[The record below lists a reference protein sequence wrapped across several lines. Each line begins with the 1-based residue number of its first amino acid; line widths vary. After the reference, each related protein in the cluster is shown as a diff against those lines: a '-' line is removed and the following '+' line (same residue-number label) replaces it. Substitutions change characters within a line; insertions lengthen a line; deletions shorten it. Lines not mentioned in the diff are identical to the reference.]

1 MKTYFEKIIPAFLI
15 IIFFFLAAS
24 VYSKFSNPLS
34 LLVNSN
40 VTNKTDIFTVT
51 GEGTFSV
58 QPDIA
63 YVDVGIQ
70 KTAST
75 VKQAQSQINES
86 MNKIISGLKTLGVD
100 SKNIQTSQYSINPN
114 YDWSSSVQKIT
125 GYSANTQLK
134 IKITDIDK
142 INEIIDSATANGANQ
157 VNNITF
163 DIENREDAENSA
175 RKEAVAEANR
185 KAEAAARAAGF
196 KLGKIISYSENSNDN
211 LLRPVAY
218 AVKSMSVT
226 NEAASTNVQTGNEE
240 IKIVVNLSYQ
250 IN

>member
-114 YDWSSSVQKIT
+114 YDWSSSIQKIT

>member
-24 VYSKFSNPLS
+24 IYSRLSNPLS
-34 LLVNSN
+34 LSVNSS

-100 SKNIQTSQYSINPN
+100 SKNIQTSQYTINPN

-185 KAEAAARAAGF
+185 KAEAVARAAGF

-211 LLRPVAY
+211 LLRPITY
-218 AVKSMSVT
+218 AVKSMSVA
-226 NEAASTNVQTGNEE
+226 NESASTNVQTGNEE
-240 IKIVVNLSYQ
+240 IKIIVNLSYQ

>member
-163 DIENREDAENSA
+163 DIENSEDAENSA

-218 AVKSMSVT
+218 AVKSMSVA

>member
-218 AVKSMSVT
+218 AVKSMSVA

>member
-24 VYSKFSNPLS
+24 VYSKLSNPLS

-114 YDWSSSVQKIT
+114 YDWSSSIQKIT

-163 DIENREDAENSA
+163 DIENREEAENSA